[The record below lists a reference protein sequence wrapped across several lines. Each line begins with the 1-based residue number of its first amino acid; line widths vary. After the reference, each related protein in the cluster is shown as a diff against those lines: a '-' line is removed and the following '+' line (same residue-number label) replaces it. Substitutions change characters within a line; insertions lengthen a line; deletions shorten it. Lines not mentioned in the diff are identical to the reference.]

1 MTHPTRKPWAD
12 RLCAFARVSGPG
24 IGRDGCGVSYYA
36 VELREPVLAHWPW
49 LDDVGRVEARILDH
63 GRPVRLTAPLYAVA
77 LAFGLDVRA
86 DYAGDCVAEL
96 VDVRPVVAWPRPVTH
111 KARPSG
117 LAEAFDRLPIPDVR
131 ELVERAAR
139 SFRGLVRLD
148 AIATDCIE
156 HAKARGVDGATMAP
170 RLVRAIADALDD
182 VRPVQVSLAGVVLLD
197 VSEDDS
203 EPVAYRWPAAF
214 TGWWHL
220 PRGAVEDGTVL
231 AALAV
236 GLALRGRLPTADE
249 VAALLDDDEPRAAAV
264 EVGR

>member
-96 VDVRPVVAWPRPVTH
+96 VDVRPVVAWPRPVLH
-111 KARPSG
+111 EPRPSG
-117 LAEAFDRLPIPDVR
+117 M
-131 ELVERAAR
+131 
-139 SFRGLVRLD
+139 LD
-148 AIATDCIE
+148 AWE
-156 HAKARGVDGATMAP
+156 RV
-170 RLVRAIADALDD
+170 
-182 VRPVQVSLAGVVLLD
+182 
-197 VSEDDS
+197 
-203 EPVAYRWPAAF
+203 PVAVCDTLCGEMVSSAVVDRSRTCAVC
-214 TGWWHL
+214 GWM
-220 PRGAVEDGTVL
+220 
-231 AALAV
+231 
-236 GLALRGRLPTADE
+236 
-249 VAALLDDDEPRAAAV
+249 DEPRPVAQ
-264 EVGR
+264 EVD